1 MKSVNRRAVGQTWR
15 ILRSVDHA
23 RRVERSDW
31 TIRHTGPVCGLLAYL
46 TDPSVETSPAL
57 VDAVSGASHLMRHR
71 GPDEPGTWTDADI
84 VLGFN
89 RLSIIDIAHSH
100 QPLRWGPPEAP
111 ERYALVFNGEI
122 YNYLELRAALQS
134 DHGAVFHTDGDGE
147 AIVAGFH
154 HWGTDVLT
162 RLRGMFAFALWDT
175 HTAELLC
182 ARDPFGIKPLYLATG
197 PGGTV
202 VGSEKKCLLDLAA
215 TAGIDLGIDERAVQ
229 HYTVL
234 QYVPEPETLQRGIR
248 RLESGSYALVRP
260 GRAPVVTRYFEP
272 KFTAVP
278 FRAGG
283 EQARYDEITA
293 VLEDS
298 VAKHMRADVT
308 VGAFLSGG
316 IDSTAIAA
324 LAMRHNPRLITFTT
338 GFEREGFSEVDVAV
352 ESAKAIGARHVTK
365 VVSAA
370 EFVAALPEIV
380 WYLDEPVADPA
391 LVPLF
396 FIAREARKHV
406 KVVLSGE
413 GADELFGGYTI
424 YREPLSLKAF
434 DYLPKPVRRSLGKAS
449 QPLPDGMRG
458 KSLLHRGSL
467 TLQERYYGNARSF
480 SDAQLRAVLPGFRPD
495 WTHTDVTAPLYAAS
509 EGWDPV
515 ARMQHVDLFTWL
527 RGDILVKADKM
538 TMANSLEL
546 RVPFLDPEVFAVAS
560 RLPYDQKITR
570 TTTKYALRRALEP
583 IVPAHVLNRPKLGF
597 PVPIRHWLKAGELL
611 DWAHAMVAVSQT
623 GDLIDLN
630 AVRTMLDEHRAGDSD
645 HSRRLWTVLIFM
657 LWHAIFI
664 EGSVTPQISEP
675 TYPVQI

>member
-1 MKSVNRRAVGQTWR
+1 M
-15 ILRSVDHA
+15 
-23 RRVERSDW
+23 
-31 TIRHTGPVCGLLAYL
+31 
-46 TDPSVETSPAL
+46 
-57 VDAVSGASHLMRHR
+57 SGASHLMRHR
-71 GPDEPGTWTDADI
+71 GPDEPGTWADDTVRPTT

-100 QPLRWGPPEAP
+100 QPLRWGPPESP
-111 ERYALVFNGEI
+111 DRYALVFNGEI
-122 YNYLELRAALQS
+122 YNYLELREQLRV
-134 DHGAVFHTDGDGE
+134 DHGAVFATDGDGE
-147 AIVAGFH
+147 AIVAAYH
-154 HWGTDVLT
+154 YWGTAALT

-175 HTAELLC
+175 VEGELFC
-182 ARDPFGIKPLYLATG
+182 ARDPFGIKPLYMATG
-197 PGGTV
+197 AGGTV
-202 VGSEKKCLLDLAA
+202 FGSEKKCLLDLAA
-215 TAGIDLGIDERAVQ
+215 IVGIDLGIDERAVQ

-234 QYVPEPETLQRGIR
+234 QYVPEPETLHRGIR
-248 RLESGSYALVRP
+248 RLESGSYARVRP
-260 GRAPVVTRYFEP
+260 GKPPEVTRYFTP
-272 KFTAVP
+272 RFAAVP
-278 FRAGG
+278 FPARSDTAG
-283 EQARYDEITA
+283 ERARYDEITA

-338 GFEREGFSEVDVAV
+338 GFEREGYSEVDVAV
-352 ESAKAIGARHVTK
+352 ASAEAIGARHVTK
-365 VVSAA
+365 VVSQA
-370 EFVAALPEIV
+370 EFVDALPEIV

-424 YREPLSLKAF
+424 YREPLSLRPF
-434 DYLPKPVRRSLGKAS
+434 DYLPRPVRRSLGRAS
-449 QPLPDGMRG
+449 RPLPEGLRG

-467 TLQERYYGNARSF
+467 TLEERYYGNARSF
-480 SDAQLRAVLPGFRPD
+480 SDAQLRAVLPGFRQE
-495 WTHTDVTAPLYAAS
+495 WTHTDVTAPVYAAS
-509 EGWDPV
+509 QGWDPV
-515 ARMQHVDLFTWL
+515 ARMQHIDLFTWL

-560 RLPYDQKITR
+560 RLPLDQKITR
-570 TTTKYALRRALEP
+570 TTTKFALRRALEP

-597 PVPIRHWLKAGELL
+597 PVPIRHWLQAGELQ
-611 DWAHAMVAVSQT
+611 DWAYRTVANSQA
-623 GDLIDLN
+623 GELIDLT
-630 AVRTMLDEHRAGDSD
+630 AVTRMLDEHRSGVSD

-657 LWHAIFI
+657 LWHAIFV
-664 EGSVTPQISEP
+664 ERSVTPQISEP
-675 TYPVQI
+675 TYPVQL

>member
-1 MKSVNRRAVGQTWR
+1 
-15 ILRSVDHA
+15 
-23 RRVERSDW
+23 
-31 TIRHTGPVCGLLAYL
+31 
-46 TDPSVETSPAL
+46 
-57 VDAVSGASHLMRHR
+57 MRHR
-71 GPDEPGTWTDADI
+71 GPDEPGTWSDDAVRPTT

-100 QPLRWGPPEAP
+100 QPLRWGPPESP
-111 ERYALVFNGEI
+111 GRYVLVFNGEI
-122 YNYLELRAALQS
+122 YNYLELREQLRS
-134 DHGAVFHTDGDGE
+134 DHGAVFATDGDSE
-147 AIVAGFH
+147 AIVAAYH
-154 HWGTDVLT
+154 YWGTEALT

-175 HTAELLC
+175 VEGELFC
-182 ARDPFGIKPLYLATG
+182 ARDPFGIKPLYMATG
-197 PGGTV
+197 NGGTV
-202 VGSEKKCLLDLAA
+202 FGSEKKCLLDLAGII
-215 TAGIDLGIDERAVQ
+215 GIDLGIDARATQ

-234 QYVPEPETLQRGIR
+234 QYVPEPETLHRGVR
-248 RLESGSYALVRP
+248 RLESGSYARVRP
-260 GRAPVVTRYFEP
+260 GKPPEVTRYFAP
-272 KFTAVP
+272 RFAAVP
-278 FRAGG
+278 FTSGG
-283 EQARYDEITA
+283 EHARYDEITA

-338 GFEREGFSEVDVAV
+338 GFEREGYSEVDVAV
-352 ESAKAIGARHVTK
+352 ASAEAIGARHVTK
-365 VVSAA
+365 VVSQA

-424 YREPLSLKAF
+424 YREPLSLRPF
-434 DYLPKPVRRSLGKAS
+434 DYLPRPVRRSLGRAS
-449 QPLPDGMRG
+449 RPLPEGLRG

-467 TLQERYYGNARSF
+467 TLEERYYGNARSF
-480 SDAQLRAVLPGFRPD
+480 SDAQLRAVLPGFRPE
-495 WTHTDVTAPLYAAS
+495 WTHTDVTAPVYATS
-509 EGWDPV
+509 DGWDPV
-515 ARMQHVDLFTWL
+515 ARMQHIDLFTWL

-560 RLPYDQKITR
+560 RLPLDQKITR
-570 TTTKYALRRALEP
+570 TTTKFALRRALEP

-597 PVPIRHWLKAGELL
+597 PVPIRHWLQAGELQ
-611 DWAHAMVAVSQT
+611 DWAYQTVGTSQA
-623 GDLIDLN
+623 GELIDLS
-630 AVRTMLDEHRAGDSD
+630 AVTLMLDEHRSGVSD

-657 LWHAIFI
+657 LWHAIFV
-664 EGSVTPQISEP
+664 EHSVTPQISEP
-675 TYPVQI
+675 TYPVQL

>member
-1 MKSVNRRAVGQTWR
+1 M
-15 ILRSVDHA
+15 
-23 RRVERSDW
+23 
-31 TIRHTGPVCGLLAYL
+31 CGLLAYL
-46 TDPSVETSPAL
+46 TDPSVEISPAL

-71 GPDEPGTWTDADI
+71 GPDEPGTWSDDDV

-100 QPLRWGPPEAP
+100 QPLRWGPEDAP
-111 ERYALVFNGEI
+111 QRYALVFNGEI
-122 YNYLELRAALQS
+122 YNYLELRAALR
-134 DHGAVFHTDGDGE
+134 DEFGAVFHTEGDGE

-154 HWGTDVLT
+154 YWGTEVLS

-175 HTAELLC
+175 QTRELIC
-182 ARDPFGIKPLYLATG
+182 ARDPFGIKPLYLASG

-202 VGSEKKCLLDLAA
+202 LGSEKKCLVELAPTAGLDL
-215 TAGIDLGIDERAVQ
+215 DIDERAVQ

-234 QYVPEPETLQRGIR
+234 QYVPEPETLQRGVR
-248 RLESGSYALVRP
+248 RLESGSYARIRP
-260 GRAPVVTRYFEP
+260 GSAPEITRYFVP
-272 KFTAVP
+272 RFAAVP
-278 FRAGG
+278 FVPNE

-352 ESAKAIGARHVTK
+352 ASAEAIGARHVTK
-365 VVSAA
+365 VVSQE

-424 YREPLSLKAF
+424 YREPLSLKPF
-434 DYLPKPVRRSLGKAS
+434 DYLPRPVRRSLGKAAK
-449 QPLPDGMRG
+449 PLPEGMRG

-467 TLQERYYGNARSF
+467 TLEERYYGNARSF
-480 SDAQLRAVLPGFRPD
+480 SDDQLRAVLPKFNPG
-495 WTHTDVTAPLYAAS
+495 WTHTDVTAPFYAAS
-509 EGWDPV
+509 QGADPV
-515 ARMQHVDLFTWL
+515 ARMQHIDLFTWL

-560 RLPYDQKITR
+560 RLPYEQKITR

-583 IVPAHVLNRPKLGF
+583 IVPAHVLHRAKLGF
-597 PVPIRHWLKAGELL
+597 PVPIRHWLRAGELL
-611 DWAHAMVAVSQT
+611 DWAYATVAASQT
-623 GDLIDLN
+623 GELIDLA
-630 AVRTMLDEHRAGDSD
+630 AVRTMLDQHRAGEAD

-657 LWHAIFI
+657 LWHAIFV
-664 EGSVTPQISEP
+664 EGSVTPQIAEP
-675 TYPVQI
+675 TYPVQL

>member
-1 MKSVNRRAVGQTWR
+1 
-15 ILRSVDHA
+15 
-23 RRVERSDW
+23 
-31 TIRHTGPVCGLLAYL
+31 VCGLLAL
-46 TDPSVETSPAL
+46 VTDPSDAVSTDL
-57 VDAVSGASHLMRHR
+57 VAAVSGASHLMRHR
-71 GPDEPGTWTDADI
+71 GPDEPGTWSDDTVRPTT

-100 QPLRWGPPEAP
+100 QPLRWGPPESP
-111 ERYALVFNGEI
+111 DRYVLVFNGEI
-122 YNYLELRAALQS
+122 YNYLELREELRT
-134 DHGAVFHTDGDGE
+134 DHGAVFATDGDSE
-147 AIVAGFH
+147 AIVAAYH
-154 HWGTDVLT
+154 YWGTAALT
-162 RLRGMFAFALWDT
+162 RLRGMFAFALWD
-175 HTAELLC
+175 AVEGELFC
-182 ARDPFGIKPLYLATG
+182 ARDPFGIKPLYMATG
-197 PGGTV
+197 EGGTV
-202 VGSEKKCLLDLAA
+202 FGSEKKCLLDLAGII
-215 TAGIDLGIDERAVQ
+215 GIDLGIDARATQ

-234 QYVPEPETLQRGIR
+234 QYVPEPETLHRGVR
-248 RLESGSYALVRP
+248 RLESGSYARVRP
-260 GRAPVVTRYFEP
+260 GKPPEVTRYFAP
-272 KFTAVP
+272 RFAAVP
-278 FRAGG
+278 FTSGG
-283 EQARYDEITA
+283 EHARYDEITA

-338 GFEREGFSEVDVAV
+338 GFEREGYSEVDVAV
-352 ESAKAIGARHVTK
+352 ASAEAIGARHVTK
-365 VVSAA
+365 VVSQA

-424 YREPLSLKAF
+424 YREPLSLRPF
-434 DYLPKPVRRSLGKAS
+434 DYLPRPVRRSLGRAS
-449 QPLPDGMRG
+449 RPLPEGLRG

-467 TLQERYYGNARSF
+467 TLEERYYGNARSF
-480 SDAQLRAVLPGFRPD
+480 SDAQLRAVLPGFRPE
-495 WTHTDVTAPLYAAS
+495 WTHTDVTAPVYATS
-509 EGWDPV
+509 DGWDPV
-515 ARMQHVDLFTWL
+515 ARMQHIDLFTWL

-560 RLPYDQKITR
+560 RLPLDQKITR
-570 TTTKYALRRALEP
+570 TTTKFALRRALEP

-597 PVPIRHWLKAGELL
+597 PVPIRHWLQAGELQ
-611 DWAHAMVAVSQT
+611 DWAYQTVGTSQA
-623 GDLIDLN
+623 GELIDLS
-630 AVRTMLDEHRAGDSD
+630 AVTLMLDEHRSGVSD

-657 LWHAIFI
+657 LWHAIFV
-664 EGSVTPQISEP
+664 EHSVTPQISEP
-675 TYPVQI
+675 TYPVQL